1 MSPCAGLR
9 RRLTSATWSA
19 YLQFALTADY
29 FVATNW
35 RDHHMGQPKRLANLD
50 KRGLDFAD
58 LELEFFLDSLVV
70 PVREGRF
77 KAIGPLRGRSMIVVV
92 FASLGTEAVSVISM
106 RPASKKERSLL
117 DDRQSE

>member
-1 MSPCAGLR
+1 MRWFTPAADVGDLVSVSTICID
-9 RRLTSATWSA
+9 RRLFCSYELACIITWDNA
-19 YLQFALTADY
+19 
-29 FVATNW
+29 
-35 RDHHMGQPKRLANLD
+35 KRLANLD
-50 KRGLDFAD
+50 KHGLDFVD

-106 RPASKKERSLL
+106 RPASKRERSLL